1 MTSLLLSEFDVTT
14 EIELEL
20 TNRCNAA
27 CAGCPRDD
35 MPAFGL
41 MTDQTVDRILSL
53 YEVAESGASHTS
65 WIARRVT
72 LAGGGDPLIHPRAPG
87 TIQHI
92 AERGFAVH
100 LITNATA
107 ATEPRIEQLM
117 ASGLSSI
124 AVSFWGIEAEEY
136 EQSMNLPF
144 AKTLRNVERLAA
156 RASENGI
163 PLTVTWVRAPTV
175 LSTSEAIAEFWDARG
190 IAVNV
195 SDNEMWNR
203 GGLLST
209 GPTEPTGNLLLPDP
223 AREIWCADLALSD
236 AWSWNGTCVMCCCNY
251 FTTARRVLG
260 SVEKDT
266 YATLKQRKRDLLA
279 ARPLPA
285 MCQVCLQPRRNQ
297 SSWLAEPIRSRLSA
311 EEWAALTYG
320 VLAG

>member
-1 MTSLLLSEFDVTT
+1 MLLAEYDATT

-27 CAGCPRDD
+27 CTGCPRDD
-35 MPAFGL
+35 MPSFGL
-41 MTDQTVDRILSL
+41 LTERTLDRILSL
-53 YEVAESGASHTS
+53 YEAADPAGSHTS

-87 TIQHI
+87 IIEHI

-117 ASGLSSI
+117 TSGLSSV
-124 AVSFWGIEAEEY
+124 AVSFWGVEADEY
-136 EQSMNLPF
+136 ERSMNLPF
-144 AKTLRNVERLAA
+144 AKTLRNVERLAVQA
-156 RASENGI
+156 HENGI
-163 PLTVTWVRAPTV
+163 PLTVTWVRAPTI
-175 LSTSEAIAEFWDARG
+175 LSTTEAIAEFWDARG

-209 GPTEPTGNLLLPDP
+209 GPTQPSGNLLFPDP

-251 FTTARRVLG
+251 FTTARHVLG
-260 SVEKDT
+260 SVERDT
-266 YATLKQRKRDLLA
+266 YATLKQRKRDLMA

-285 MCQVCLQPRRNQ
+285 MCQSCLQPRRSQ

-311 EEWAALTYG
+311 EEWNALTYG
-320 VLAG
+320 PPAG